1 MLIPVLLAG
10 GTGTRLWPASRQSR
24 PKQFLP
30 LAGGETSLLSATLER
45 LRTLDDLGDA
55 LAIGSEAHRFVIAE
69 QMHGAGHQG
78 RIILEPAPRN
88 TAAAVAAAAFEAR
101 ARHGD
106 EVELLVLPT
115 DHAVAD
121 QAGFVATIERARAAT
136 GAGRLALFGVTPDRP
151 ETGYGYIRAGAA
163 VSEGVRVVDAFVEK
177 PDTATAE
184 QFLAAGDHYWNSG
197 MFMFRASDYLEL
209 LAEHARDIFD
219 GVAAAYEKAT
229 TDIDFLRLDKASF
242 EAVRSDSIDY
252 AVMEK
257 TDRAVMAELDVAWS
271 DLGSWTTVARAVG
284 LDARGNSAIGDVWLE
299 DSDHCVVRSE
309 GRLVAALG
317 TRDQIIIETPDAV
330 LVADRSREQDIKKL
344 VANLDAAGRSEATAH
359 RKSYRPWGSY
369 QQIAAGPRFQVKHIR
384 VTPGGRLSLQSH
396 HHRAEH
402 WIVVRGTAKVT
413 CDECEMLLTENQ
425 STYIPLGAV
434 HRLENP
440 GKVELDLIE
449 VQSGSYLGED
459 DIVRYDD
466 VYGRPELEEHDT
478 GAAPGTSS

>member
-30 LAGGETSLLSATLER
+30 LTGGEKSLLSQ
-45 LRTLDDLGDA
+45 TLDRLGALDDVGDA

-69 QMHGAGHQG
+69 QMHAAGHKG

-88 TAAAVAAAAFEAR
+88 TAAAVAAAALEAR
-101 ARHGD
+101 AQYGND
-106 EVELLVLPT
+106 VELLVLPT

-121 QAGFVATIERARAAT
+121 AQAFVDTVACARAAT
-136 GAGRLALFGVTPDRP
+136 GEGRLALFGVKPDRP

-163 VSEGVRVVDAFVEK
+163 VTEGVYAVDAFVEK
-177 PDTATAE
+177 PDAKTAAE
-184 QFLAAGDHYWNSG
+184 FLAAGQHYWNSG
-197 MFMFRASDYLEL
+197 MFLFGANDYLDL

-219 GVAAAYEKAT
+219 GVVAAYERAT
-229 TDIDFLRLDKASF
+229 TDIDFLRLDGPSF
-242 EAVRSDSIDY
+242 EAVRADSIDY

-257 TDRAVMAELDVAWS
+257 TDRAVMAELDAAWS
-271 DLGSWTTVARAVG
+271 DLGSWSAVAKAHGV
-284 LDARGNSAIGDVWLE
+284 DPRGNSTIGDVWLE
-299 DSDHCVVRSE
+299 DADDCVVRSE

-317 TRDQIIIETPDAV
+317 TRDQIIVETADAV

-344 VANLDAAGRSEATAH
+344 VNNLDAAGRSEATAH
-359 RKSYRPWGSY
+359 RKAYRPWGSY

-413 CDECEMLLTENQ
+413 CDEREMLLTENQ

-478 GAAPGTSS
+478 GAAPGTSA